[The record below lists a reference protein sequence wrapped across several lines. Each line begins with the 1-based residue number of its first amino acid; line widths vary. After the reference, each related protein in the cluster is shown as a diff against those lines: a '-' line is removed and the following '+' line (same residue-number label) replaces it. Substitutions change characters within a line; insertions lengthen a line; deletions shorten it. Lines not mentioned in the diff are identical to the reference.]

1 MSKFSTSLA
10 AGLDGIPSILINKCA
25 DLSGP
30 LSIILKQSYD
40 LSYDPKR
47 LKLQLVLPQQK
58 SGSIKS
64 KPSSFRPISLT
75 SQLSKVMEKLLKP
88 NIINHLD
95 NNKLLGRFQFGFR
108 NGRSCLAS
116 LLGHY
121 EKILDIV
128 ENGGNVDSIL
138 GF

>member
-1 MSKFSTSLA
+1 MCRS
-10 AGLDGIPSILINKCA
+10 
-25 DLSGP
+25 LSGP